1 VPRALSLV
9 LPEGLVVLAAVLLAR
24 FGGGV
29 EGYAQVAEW
38 LPPMVL
44 LAGAAIGWRYRR
56 GRTLSALAF
65 LAVAWAWVVGGAPF
79 ELRPGLAVASGLVLI
94 AVGVFRERGFSGPYT
109 WALVAGV
116 LLFAAWTG
124 LVTMGYP
131 TRAAPPIAGPL
142 SWTGLPGPE
151 AVALLL
157 PILVLLVTSL
167 IRADGL
173 AQGALWA
180 TVALW
185 GVLVV
190 EDRTEALI
198 LVAGGAGAIV
208 AGTLESIFSAAY
220 RDALTGL
227 PSRRAL
233 DERMAA
239 LPAGAVVA
247 MVDVDHFKLFN
258 DSHGHE
264 TGDQVLRMV
273 AWRLAEVRD
282 GEAYRYG
289 GEEFTLIFQGLPPR
303 EALARLEQ
311 GRAAVAAN
319 RFTVRSADR
328 PRGKTGKTKRARDLV
343 RHGLSVTVSIG
354 VAVRGEG
361 ETPAAV
367 IRRADEALYA
377 AKEAGRDRVLVAK
390 G

>member
-1 VPRALSLV
+1 LPRALSLV
-9 LPEGLVVLAAVLLAR
+9 IPEGVVVLAAVLLAR
-24 FGGGV
+24 FGGAV

-44 LAGAAIGWRYRR
+44 LAGAGIGWRYRR

-65 LAVAWAWVVGGAPF
+65 LAVVWAWVVGGAPF
-79 ELRPGLAVASGLVLI
+79 ELRMGLAAAAAVAFI
-94 AVGVFRERGFSGPYT
+94 AAGVFRERGFGGPYT
-109 WALVAGV
+109 WALIVA
-116 LLFAAWTG
+116 LLILAAWTG

-131 TRAAPPIAGPL
+131 TSSAPPVVGPL
-142 SWTGLPGPE
+142 SWTGLPDPE
-151 AVALLL
+151 AIALL
-157 PILVLLVTSL
+157 IAVGVLLVTSL

-185 GVLVV
+185 GVMVFDDRAGALV
-190 EDRTEALI
+190 
-198 LVAGGAGAIV
+198 LVAGGAGAVV

-233 DERMAA
+233 DERLAA
-239 LPAGAVVA
+239 LPAGSVVA
-247 MVDVDHFKLFN
+247 MVDVDHFKQFN
-258 DSHGHE
+258 DTHGHE

-273 AWRLAEVRD
+273 AWRLAEVPD

-289 GEEFTLIFQGLPPR
+289 GEEFTLVFQGLPLK
-303 EALARLEQ
+303 EALARLER
-311 GRAAVAAN
+311 GRAAVAAA

-328 PRGKTGKTKRARDLV
+328 PKGKTGKSKRARDLV
-343 RHGLSVTVSIG
+343 RHGLAVTVSIG
-354 VAVRGEG
+354 AAVCGDGEA
-361 ETPAAV
+361 PAAT

-377 AKEAGRDRVLVAK
+377 AKEAGRDRVLAAK